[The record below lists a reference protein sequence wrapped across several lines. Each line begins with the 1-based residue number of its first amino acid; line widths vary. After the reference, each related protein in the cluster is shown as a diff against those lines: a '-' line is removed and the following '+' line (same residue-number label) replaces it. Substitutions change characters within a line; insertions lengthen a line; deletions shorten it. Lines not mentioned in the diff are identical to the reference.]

1 MSDRINWRNC
11 AKPLARENP
20 RTIQCMLQMRDAF
33 SLALGSLV
41 AQQKRSLLIG
51 LATTIGVAAVL
62 LLTGLGDGARRYVV
76 REFSALGTNLL
87 VVLPGRNE
95 TVGGPP
101 PVMGE
106 TPRELT
112 VQDAEAVAR
121 IPGVRQVVPLMVGS
135 ANVSVAA
142 GLERE
147 VTILGATSA
156 LLKVRHLTLG
166 EGRFLPPMDAA
177 QAGSSCVLGPKLKH
191 ELYANRRALGTWLR
205 IGDRRCRV
213 VGILADTGV
222 SMGHDFNDLAIL
234 PVAAAQAVMNTEGL
248 FRILV
253 EVRPGQASETLV
265 KAVRAA
271 IKIRHEGEEDVTLIT
286 QDSVVATFDRI
297 LRALTLGVSAVSAIS
312 LIVAGIL
319 VMNVMLVSV
328 AQRKSEI
335 GLLKALGAHQRD
347 IRRLFLIESVLLT
360 TLGAAGGI
368 VLGYGGAFLIRL
380 LYPDFPATVP
390 WWGLSAGL
398 LTSLVCGLGFG
409 VGPARR
415 ASRLDPVLA
424 LSNRQ

>member
-1 MSDRINWRNC
+1 
-11 AKPLARENP
+11 
-20 RTIQCMLQMRDAF
+20 MLQFRDAL
-33 SLALGSLV
+33 SLALGSLH
-41 AQQKRSLLIG
+41 AQRKRSLLIG

-76 REFSALGTNLL
+76 GEFSALGTNLL

-95 TVGGPP
+95 TVGGLPP
-101 PVMGE
+101 GMGE

-112 VQDAEAVAR
+112 VQDSDAVAR

-156 LLKVRHLTLG
+156 LLEVRHLTLG
-166 EGRFLPPMDAA
+166 EGRFLPSMDAT

-191 ELYANRRALGTWLR
+191 ELYANQRALGSWLR

-222 SMGHDFNDLAIL
+222 SLGNDFNDLAIL

-248 FRILV
+248 FRILI
-253 EVRPGQASETLV
+253 ETREGDSIPNLV
-265 KAVRAA
+265 TAVRKTLQA
-271 IKIRHEGEEDVTLIT
+271 RHEGEDDVTIIT

-312 LIVAGIL
+312 LVVAGIL
-319 VMNVMLVSV
+319 VMNVMLVAV

-347 IRRLFLIESVLLT
+347 IRQLFLIESVLLT
-360 TLGAAGGI
+360 TLGAVGGI
-368 VLGYGGAFLIRL
+368 VLGYGGTFIVRV
-380 LYPDFPATVP
+380 LYPNFPAAVP
-390 WWGLSAGL
+390 WWGLSAAL
-398 LTSLVCGLGFG
+398 LTSLVCGLLFG

-415 ASRLDPVLA
+415 ASQLDPVLA

>member
-1 MSDRINWRNC
+1 
-11 AKPLARENP
+11 
-20 RTIQCMLQMRDAF
+20 MLQLRDAL
-33 SLALGSLV
+33 SLALGSLH
-41 AQQKRSLLIG
+41 AQGKRSLLIG

-76 REFSALGTNLL
+76 GEFSALGTNLL

-112 VQDAEAVAR
+112 VQDAEALTR

-147 VTILGATSA
+147 VTVLGATSA
-156 LLKVRHLTLG
+156 LLQVRHLRLG
-166 EGRFLPPMDAA
+166 EGRFLPTIDAA

-191 ELYANRRALGTWLR
+191 ELYADRRAVGTWLR

-222 SMGHDFNDLAIL
+222 SLGTDFNDVAIL

-248 FRILV
+248 FRVLV
-253 EVRPGQASETLV
+253 ETREGDSIQTLV
-265 KAVRAA
+265 TAVRATLKA
-271 IKIRHEGEEDVTLIT
+271 RHEGEDDVTIIT

-312 LIVAGIL
+312 LVVAGIL

-328 AQRKSEI
+328 AQRKGEI

-347 IRRLFLIESVLLT
+347 IRHLFLIESVLLT

-368 VLGYGGAFLIRL
+368 VIGYGGTFLVRV
-380 LYPDFPATVP
+380 LYPDFPAAVP
-390 WWGLSAGL
+390 WWGLGAGL
-398 LTSLVCGLGFG
+398 LTSFVCGLVFG

-415 ASRLDPVLA
+415 ASQLDPVLA

>member
-1 MSDRINWRNC
+1 
-11 AKPLARENP
+11 
-20 RTIQCMLQMRDAF
+20 MLQLRDAL
-33 SLALGSLV
+33 SLALGSLH
-41 AQQKRSLLIG
+41 AQGKRSLLIG
-51 LATTIGVAAVL
+51 IATTIGVAAVL

-76 REFSALGTNLL
+76 GQFSALGTNLL

-112 VQDAEAVAR
+112 VQDAEALTR

-156 LLKVRHLTLG
+156 LLQVRHLTLG
-166 EGRFLPPMDAA
+166 EGRFLPTIDAV

-191 ELYANRRALGTWLR
+191 ELYAGRRALGTWLR

-222 SMGHDFNDLAIL
+222 SLGTDFNDVAIL

-248 FRILV
+248 FRVLV
-253 EVRPGQASETLV
+253 ETRKGDSIQTLV
-265 KAVRAA
+265 TAVRATLKA
-271 IKIRHEGEEDVTLIT
+271 RHEGEDDVTIIT

-312 LIVAGIL
+312 LVVAGIL

-328 AQRKSEI
+328 AQRKGEI
-335 GLLKALGAHQRD
+335 GLLKALGARQRD
-347 IRRLFLIESVLLT
+347 IRQLFLIESVLLT

-368 VLGYGGAFLIRL
+368 VIGYGGTFLVRV
-380 LYPDFPATVP
+380 LYPNFPAAVP
-390 WWGLSAGL
+390 WWGLGAGL
-398 LTSLVCGLGFG
+398 LISGVCGLVFG

-415 ASRLDPVLA
+415 ASQLDPVLA